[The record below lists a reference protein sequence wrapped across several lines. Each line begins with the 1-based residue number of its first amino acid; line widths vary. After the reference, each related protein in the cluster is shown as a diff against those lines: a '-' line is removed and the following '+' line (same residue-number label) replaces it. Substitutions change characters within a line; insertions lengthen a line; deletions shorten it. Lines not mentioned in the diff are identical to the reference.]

1 MSDPQIRSADKFS
14 QEGINDCAN
23 EFDIKAGEDSRRET
37 RAPLGD
43 FLVPILEEQ
52 TAHHLEMT
60 KSMGSKAV
68 ILIGSPGIGQ
78 GDHDLASRLMSSFFF
93 NLTRLEILPRSI
105 IFVNSGV
112 FLTTQ
117 GSDILA
123 YLITLQ
129 DRGVGI
135 ISCITCL
142 DHYGL
147 RDKLGVGRSANMFT
161 ITEELLECPRVIS
174 L

>member
-1 MSDPQIRSADKFS
+1 MN
-14 QEGINDCAN
+14 ECAN
-23 EFDIKAGEDSRRET
+23 EFDIKAVGDSRQET
-37 RAPLGD
+37 RAPMGD
-43 FLVPILEEQ
+43 FLIPILEEQ

-60 KSMGSKAV
+60 KSLGSKAV
-68 ILIGSPGIGQ
+68 ILVGSPGIGQ
-78 GDHDLASRLMSSFFF
+78 GDHDLGSRLMSSFFF
-93 NLTRLEILPRSI
+93 SLTRLEVLPRSI

-117 GSDILA
+117 GSDVLA
-123 YLITLQ
+123 YLTTLQ

-147 RDKLGVGRSANMFT
+147 REKLSVGRSANMFT
-161 ITEELLECPRVIS
+161 ITEELMDCRRVIS